1 MVTQIPDRLR
11 LDEQE
16 LSIVSVNGSGLFNP
30 ADYDLKPEP
39 GFKPCWRGYLCQ
51 YAVHEGR
58 LVLDDLKL
66 CLMEPESL
74 DDGPAARL
82 GPAINGVRPKFASRT
97 TAGLNNTYEWLH
109 LAMPF
114 TGGLLA
120 GAGLVAEQYM
130 HLGFQPV
137 WQYKTVLE
145 LLFEDGALRQSR
157 DVSPSVAAL
166 RSALSISPLLPNA
179 HVGQTSLRAWIA
191 SVFRLSYNL

>member
-1 MVTQIPDRLR
+1 M
-11 LDEQE
+11 
-16 LSIVSVNGSGLFNP
+16 
-30 ADYDLKPEP
+30 
-39 GFKPCWRGYLCQ
+39 
-51 YAVHEGR
+51 
-58 LVLDDLKL
+58 
-66 CLMEPESL
+66 
-74 DDGPAARL
+74 
-82 GPAINGVRPKFASRT
+82 RPKLASRT
-97 TAGLNNTYEWLH
+97 TAGLNNAYDWLH
-109 LAMPF
+109 SNVPF

-179 HVGQTSLRAWIA
+179 YIGQTSLRAWIA